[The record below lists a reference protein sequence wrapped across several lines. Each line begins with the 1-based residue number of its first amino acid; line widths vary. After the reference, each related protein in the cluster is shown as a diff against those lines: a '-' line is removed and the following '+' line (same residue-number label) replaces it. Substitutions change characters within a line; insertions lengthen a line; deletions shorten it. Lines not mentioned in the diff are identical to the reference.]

1 MPGCEPGATPGAP
14 GAVTAGEKLLPPV
27 GLMLFSVGD
36 TDAELDGA
44 VVVVVVEVV
53 EGASLPLPPHPASS
67 PIVMIAAPPAA
78 TIVRRPKGFELI
90 VNILSLLAPLVVVTV
105 DTGRFGRSRW
115 RQDLRSE

>member
-1 MPGCEPGATPGAP
+1 MPGCEPGPTPGAP

-36 TDAELDGA
+36 TDAGDV

-53 EGASLPLPPHPASS
+53 DGASLPLPPQPASS

-78 TIVRRPKGFELI
+78 TITRRPKGFELI

-105 DTGRFGRSRW
+105 DTGRFRRSRW
-115 RQDLRSE
+115 RQDLGSE